1 LNSQHSFLAGGDE
14 MGALMREHDWRRHPL
29 GTPDTW
35 PSTLK
40 TLLRLLLS
48 SNHPMF
54 IWWGEDLIQFY
65 NDAYRQSLGPERH
78 PQALG
83 QPGRECW
90 AEAWHL
96 IGPDI
101 ERVMAGGSTWH
112 EDRLVP
118 LTRNGVRDNIW
129 WTYGYSP
136 IEDEGG
142 IRGVLVICKEVTE
155 EHLLRERL
163 EQTNHALIET
173 MDEGFCLIDMVRD
186 ENGRAVD
193 YEFVEVNRAF
203 SQQTGLR
210 DCVGRRARELVP
222 QLEQRWIDIYD
233 EIAVTGEARRF
244 VEGSAA
250 MGRWFSVYARRIA
263 HPNGRRVA
271 LLFADI
277 TERMLTE
284 QALRD
289 SEAKF
294 RTIADA
300 MPQMI
305 WSATPD
311 GRFDYANEG
320 WRGFAGVAPE
330 TLHGAG
336 WKALADPAELP
347 ALHKAWFA
355 SQDGGAP
362 FEIEHHA
369 RHHSGEWRWVLTRA
383 LPVRDEEGRILRW
396 MGTMTDIHEQKTIS
410 EELRLAN
417 SRKDEF
423 LAMLAHELRNPLA
436 PIRTG
441 LDILRIRS
449 GDAQATQ
456 RATDIM
462 ERQLRQMVRLVD
474 DLLDVSR
481 INTGKFAIK
490 MGRVELKAVVN
501 DALEVVR
508 SYIEL
513 HGHELVLDLPDR
525 PVFLHGDATRLAQ
538 ILSNLLNNAAKYTN
552 RGGRVTLSGHVEDK
566 TLVLEVLDTGIG
578 LAPEML
584 DSVFDMFVQVDSTLE
599 RTNAGLG
606 VGLSLARKLVEL
618 HGGTITARSEG
629 LGRGSCFSVRLP
641 IVVEPEPLS
650 KPTPAAFI
658 STETYRILLADDNV
672 DFVNSIGALL
682 TAMGHS
688 VVITHNGP
696 DALAAAARLC
706 PDYAFLDIG
715 LPQMSGYDLARGIR
729 KLSCGAMTALIAVTG
744 WGQEKDRQL
753 AFEAGFDHH
762 MVKPVRFEQIEEILG
777 NRSIIKKLRT

>member
-1 LNSQHSFLAGGDE
+1 MNAHDTGSVRSKLIKMAVFTTLAALLSASVAMLVLDLRTFQRLWIDDLTTQADIMASVTAPALAFSDAKTAQQQLAVLRARPQILAGAVFTASGARFAGYTKAGTEQVLPTRPRAAGYLIERGGLEVWHNIVENGELVGTVYLRSRYGLVDRLLNYGAILGGV
-14 MGALMREHDWRRHPL
+14 MLGALVIAGLVASRLQAAITRPL
-29 GTPDTW
+29 EAVTHVARQVMQQRDF
-35 PSTLK
+35 TL
-40 TLLRLLLS
+40 RVPGNNS
-48 SNHPMF
+48 
-54 IWWGEDLIQFY
+54 GEI
-65 NDAYRQSLGPERH
+65 
-78 PQALG
+78 
-83 QPGRECW
+83 
-90 AEAWHL
+90 
-96 IGPDI
+96 
-101 ERVMAGGSTWH
+101 
-112 EDRLVP
+112 
-118 LTRNGVRDNIW
+118 
-129 WTYGYSP
+129 
-136 IEDEGG
+136 
-142 IRGVLVICKEVTE
+142 GVLVDAF
-155 EHLLRERL
+155 
-163 EQTNHALIET
+163 N
-173 MDEGFCLIDMVRD
+173 DMLA
-186 ENGRAVD
+186 EI
-193 YEFVEVNRAF
+193 
-203 SQQTGLR
+203 
-210 DCVGRRARELVP
+210 GRRADALQAANRT
-222 QLEQRWIDIYD
+222 LEHEMDVRQKAEDALI
-233 EIAVTGEARRF
+233 
-244 VEGSAA
+244 
-250 MGRWFSVYARRIA
+250 
-263 HPNGRRVA
+263 VA
-271 LLFADI
+271 D
-277 TERMLTE
+277 R
-284 QALRD
+284 
-289 SEAKF
+289 
-294 RTIADA
+294 
-300 MPQMI
+300 
-305 WSATPD
+305 
-311 GRFDYANEG
+311 
-320 WRGFAGVAPE
+320 
-330 TLHGAG
+330 
-336 WKALADPAELP
+336 
-347 ALHKAWFA
+347 
-355 SQDGGAP
+355 
-362 FEIEHHA
+362 
-369 RHHSGEWRWVLTRA
+369 
-383 LPVRDEEGRILRW
+383 
-396 MGTMTDIHEQKTIS
+396 
-410 EELRLAN
+410 
-417 SRKDEF
+417 RKDEF
-423 LAMLAHELRNPLA
+423 LATLAHELRNPLA

-552 RGGRVTLSGHVEDK
+552 RGGRVTLSGHVEEK
-566 TLVLEVLDTGIG
+566 TLVLDVVDTGIG
-578 LAPEML
+578 LAPDML

-618 HGGTITARSEG
+618 HGGSITARSDG

-696 DALAAAARLC
+696 DALAAAARFC

-729 KLSCGAMTALIAVTG
+729 KLSSGAMTVMIAVTG